1 MKWFNS
7 GAIYLIL
14 ISSTLAQKGS
24 GDYPEWFLIDPG
36 PNYTVGISQNFSK
49 KNLSYKEAWLDAM
62 TTIHYFRGG
71 GIKVNTIS
79 GNSGSLRGIEDELK
93 MAWTDRDNPANLGQ
107 VKLRKVRDFRIGN
120 LYLVLFEVFGTQF
133 QSDGRVINAT
143 GKYPIEKKR
152 VYEAWISAEAE
163 ALKEL
168 SRIKRS
174 HVKSITKS
182 GNIQLNSN
190 LKKNSFEELIFLKSE
205 TEFYNARVVKR
216 WVKNSHAYVIIS
228 DNIPQK
234 PPK

>member
-1 MKWFNS
+1 MKWFYS
-7 GAIYLIL
+7 GAIYLFL
-14 ISSTLAQKGS
+14 FCSTFAQKGN
-24 GDYPEWFLIDPG
+24 GDYPEWFLIDSG

-71 GIKVNTIS
+71 GIKVNTLS

-93 MAWTDRDNPANLGQ
+93 MAWTDRDNPANTSQ
-107 VKLRKVRDFRIGN
+107 VKLRKVRDFRIEN
-120 LYLVLFEVFGTQF
+120 LYLVLFEVFGTKL

-190 LKKNSFEELIFLKSE
+190 LKKNSFEKLIFLKSE

-216 WVKNSHAYVIIS
+216 WVRNSHAYVKIS